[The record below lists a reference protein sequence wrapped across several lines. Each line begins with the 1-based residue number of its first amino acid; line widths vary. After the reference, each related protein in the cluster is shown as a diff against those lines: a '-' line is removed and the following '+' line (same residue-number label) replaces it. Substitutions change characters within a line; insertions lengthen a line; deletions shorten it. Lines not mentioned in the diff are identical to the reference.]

1 MRLLNLNR
9 AQVLRKGKTENIRGK
24 LITNDDLSL
33 EISGTVQPER
43 NLKLI
48 REVFGSHIEGA
59 IKVYS
64 KTKLMTKEDGNGADV
79 VTWDGRKYEV
89 SESRL
94 YTDIVPHYKMIAIL
108 IKDER

>member
-9 AQVLRKGKTENIRGK
+9 IEVLRKGETENIRGK
-24 LITNDDLSL
+24 LVTQDDYSF
-33 EISGTVQPER
+33 EIKGTVQPER
-43 NLKLI
+43 NLALV

-59 IKVYS
+59 IKIYS
-64 KTKLMTKEDGNGADV
+64 KEKLRTKEEGNGADV
-79 VTWDGRKYEV
+79 VTWDGRKWEV

-94 YTDIVPHYKMIAIL
+94 YTDIIPHYKMLAIL